1 MALAQVKEYLTFDDV
16 LLKPQASTIL
26 PNNVDIST
34 NLTKDIK
41 LNIPIIS
48 AAMDTVT
55 ESKMAISMSQN
66 GGLGV
71 IHKNYDI
78 ETQSYEVK
86 KVKRYEAGIVYNPI
100 TMSPNNTIEDVLNV
114 MEKQNISGFPVV
126 DKANKLQGIITNR
139 DVRFVINKK
148 TKVKDLMTKK
158 VISITQTQSKGMSSF
173 GLAKKLLQENRIEKL
188 VVTDNNNKC
197 IGLITVKDIQR
208 GEKFPYSV
216 KDKNGQLLVGAAIGS
231 KPNDL
236 QRAIELDKAGVDILF
251 IDTAHGHS
259 SAVLESFKKIRKKIN
274 LPIVVGNIATPE
286 AAKDLIRLGADAIKV
301 GIGPGS
307 ICTTRIVAGVGVPQ
321 FTAIQDIATITN
333 KNKIPM
339 ISDGG
344 IRYSGDIVKALAAGA
359 NCIMAGSL
367 FAGTDESPGEVFLF
381 QGRSYKSY
389 RGMGSL
395 GAMARGSADR
405 YFQDEINEA
414 IKLVPEGIEG
424 RIPYKGQVS
433 NVLFQLTGGLRS
445 GMGYTGSKN
454 LTILKKNAKFVR
466 LTNSGI
472 NESHVHGVQVTK
484 EAPNYRS
491 N

>member
-1 MALAQVKEYLTFDDV
+1 MAQVKEFLTFDDI
-16 LLKPQASTIL
+16 LLQPRKSSVL
-26 PNNVDIST
+26 PNQVNIQT
-34 NLTKDIK
+34 QLTKSIT
-41 LNIPIIS
+41 LNIPILS

-55 ESKMAISMSQN
+55 ESKMAIAMAQN

-71 IHKNYDI
+71 IHKNFDI
-78 ETQSYEVK
+78 LTQASEVAR
-86 KVKRYEAGIVYNPI
+86 VKRFEAGIVYDPI
-100 TMSPNNTIEDVLNV
+100 TMSPENTIEDVFAI
-114 MEKQNISGFPVV
+114 MDEKKISGFPVI
-126 DKANKLQGIITNR
+126 DKTKKLLGIITNR
-139 DVRFVINKK
+139 DVRFVTNKK
-148 TKVKDLMTKK
+148 SMVKDYMTKK
-158 VISITQTQSKGMSSF
+158 VITIQKNQSTNH
-173 GLAKKLLQENRIEKL
+173 AKKLLHENRIEKL
-188 VVTDNNNKC
+188 VVVDNQKKC

-208 GEKFPYSV
+208 SERYPSSV
-216 KDKNGQLLVGAAIGS
+216 RDKNGRLLVGAAVGT
-231 KPNDL
+231 KLNDL
-236 QRAIELDKAGVDILF
+236 DRAIALDKSGVDVLF

-259 SAVLESFKKIRKKIN
+259 MSVFDAYKKIRKN
-274 LPIVVGNIATPE
+274 THCPIVVGNIATPD
-286 AAKDLIRLGADAIKV
+286 AAKDLIKLGVDAIKV

-307 ICTTRIVAGVGVPQ
+307 ICTTRVVAGVGVPQ
-321 FTAIQDIATITN
+321 FTAIQEISTIAS
-333 KNKIPM
+333 KAKIPM

-344 IRYSGDIVKALAAGA
+344 IRFSGDIVKALAAGA
-359 NCIMAGSL
+359 DCIMAGSL

-405 YFQDEINEA
+405 YFQDEINDS

-424 RIPYKGQVS
+424 RIPYKGTVS
-433 NVLFQLTGGLRS
+433 NVLFQLTGGLKS
-445 GMGYTGSKN
+445 GMGYTGSKDLSN
-454 LTILKKNAKFVR
+454 LRKNAKFIR

>member
-1 MALAQVKEYLTFDDV
+1 MAQVKEFLTFDDI
-16 LLKPQASTIL
+16 LLQPRKSSVL
-26 PNNVDIST
+26 PNQVNIQT
-34 NLTKDIK
+34 QLTKSIT
-41 LNIPIIS
+41 LNIPILS

-55 ESKMAISMSQN
+55 ESKMAIAMAQN

-71 IHKNYDI
+71 IHKNFDI
-78 ETQSYEVK
+78 LTQASEVAR
-86 KVKRYEAGIVYNPI
+86 VKRFEAGIVYDPI
-100 TMSPNNTIEDVLNV
+100 TMSPENTIEDVFAI
-114 MEKQNISGFPVV
+114 MDEKKISGFPVI
-126 DKANKLQGIITNR
+126 DKTKKLLGIITNR
-139 DVRFVINKK
+139 DVRFVTNKK
-148 TKVKDLMTKK
+148 SMVKDYMTKK
-158 VISITQTQSKGMSSF
+158 VITIQKNQSTNH
-173 GLAKKLLQENRIEKL
+173 AKKLLHENRIEKL
-188 VVTDNNNKC
+188 VVVDNQKKC

-208 GEKFPYSV
+208 SERYPSSV
-216 KDKNGQLLVGAAIGS
+216 RDKNGRLLVGAAVGT
-231 KPNDL
+231 KLDDL
-236 QRAIELDKAGVDILF
+236 DRAVALDKSGVDVLF

-259 SAVLESFKKIRKKIN
+259 MSVIDAYKKIRKN
-274 LPIVVGNIATPE
+274 THCPIVVGNIATPD
-286 AAKDLIRLGADAIKV
+286 AAKDLIKLGVDAIKV

-307 ICTTRIVAGVGVPQ
+307 ICTTRVVAGVGVPQ
-321 FTAIQDIATITN
+321 FTAIQEISTIAS
-333 KNKIPM
+333 KAKIPM

-344 IRYSGDIVKALAAGA
+344 IRFSGDIVKALAAGA
-359 NCIMAGSL
+359 DCIMAGSL

-405 YFQDEINEA
+405 YFQDEINDS

-424 RIPYKGQVS
+424 RIPYKGTVS
-433 NVLFQLTGGLRS
+433 NVLFQLTGGLKS
-445 GMGYTGSKN
+445 GMGYTGSKDLSN
-454 LTILKKNAKFVR
+454 LRKNAKFIR

>member
-1 MALAQVKEYLTFDDV
+1 MAQVKEYLTFDDV
-16 LLKPQASTIL
+16 LLKPQVSNIL
-26 PNNVDIST
+26 PNDVDISA
-34 NLTKDIK
+34 NLTKDIV
-41 LNIPIIS
+41 LNTPIIS

-55 ESKMAISMSQN
+55 ESKMAIAMSQN

-71 IHKNYDI
+71 IHKNFDI

-100 TMSPNNTIEDVLNV
+100 TMNPNNTIEDVLSV
-114 MEKQNISGFPVV
+114 MKEQNISGFPVV
-126 DKANKLQGIITNR
+126 DKDNTLQGIITNR

-148 TKVKDLMTKK
+148 TKVRDLMTKK

-188 VVTDNNNKC
+188 VVTDNNKKC

-208 GEKFPYSV
+208 GEKFPFSV

-236 QRAIELDKAGVDILF
+236 LRAIELDKAGVDILF

-259 SAVLESFKKIRKKIN
+259 SAVLDSFKKIRKKIK

-286 AAKDLIRLGADAIKV
+286 AAKDLIKLGADAIKV

-321 FTAIQDIATITN
+321 FTAIQDIASITN

-445 GMGYTGSKN
+445 GMGYTGSKD
-454 LTILKKNAKFVR
+454 LATLKKNAKFVR

>member
-1 MALAQVKEYLTFDDV
+1 MAQVKEYLTFADV

-259 SAVLESFKKIRKKIN
+259 SAVLEFFKKIRKKIK

-286 AAKDLIRLGADAIKV
+286 AAKDLIKLGADAIKV

>member
-1 MALAQVKEYLTFDDV
+1 MAQVKEYLTFDDV

-259 SAVLESFKKIRKKIN
+259 SSVLESFKKIRKKIK

-286 AAKDLIRLGADAIKV
+286 AAKDLIKLGADAIKV

>member
-1 MALAQVKEYLTFDDV
+1 MAQVKEYLTFDDV
-16 LLKPQASTIL
+16 LLKPQVSNTL
-26 PNNVDIST
+26 PNDVDIST
-34 NLTKDIK
+34 NLTKDIV
-41 LNIPIIS
+41 LNTPIIS

-55 ESKMAISMSQN
+55 ESKMAIAMSQN

-71 IHKNYDI
+71 IHKNFDI

-100 TMSPNNTIEDVLNV
+100 TMNPNNTIEDVLSV
-114 MEKQNISGFPVV
+114 MKEQNISGFPVV
-126 DKANKLQGIITNR
+126 DKDNKLQGIITNR

-158 VISITQTQSKGMSSF
+158 VISITQTQSKAMSSF

-188 VVTDNNNKC
+188 VVTDNNKKC

-208 GEKFPYSV
+208 GEKFPFSV

-236 QRAIELDKAGVDILF
+236 LRAIELDKAGVDILF

-259 SAVLESFKKIRKKIN
+259 SAVLDSFKKIRKKIK

-286 AAKDLIRLGADAIKV
+286 AAKDLIKLGADAIKV

-321 FTAIQDIATITN
+321 FTAIQDIASITN

-445 GMGYTGSKN
+445 GMGYTGSKD
-454 LTILKKNAKFVR
+454 LATLKKNAKFVR

>member
-1 MALAQVKEYLTFDDV
+1 MAQVKEYLTFDDV
-16 LLKPQASTIL
+16 LLKPQVSNTL
-26 PNNVDIST
+26 PNDVDIST
-34 NLTKDIK
+34 NLTKDIV
-41 LNIPIIS
+41 LNTPIIS

-55 ESKMAISMSQN
+55 ESKMAIAMSQN

-71 IHKNYDI
+71 IHKNFDI

-100 TMSPNNTIEDVLNV
+100 TMNPNNTIEDVLSV
-114 MEKQNISGFPVV
+114 MKEQNISGFPVV
-126 DKANKLQGIITNR
+126 DKDNTLQGIITNR

-188 VVTDNNNKC
+188 VVTDNNKRC

-208 GEKFPYSV
+208 GEKFPFSV
-216 KDKNGQLLVGAAIGS
+216 KDKNGQLIVGAAIGS

-236 QRAIELDKAGVDILF
+236 LRAIELDKAGVDILF

-259 SAVLESFKKIRKKIN
+259 SAVLDSFKKIRKKIK

-286 AAKDLIRLGADAIKV
+286 AAKDLIKLGADAIKV

-321 FTAIQDIATITN
+321 FTAIQDIASITN

-445 GMGYTGSKN
+445 GMGYTGSKD
-454 LTILKKNAKFVR
+454 LATLKKNAKFVR

>member
-1 MALAQVKEYLTFDDV
+1 MAQVKEYLTFDDV

-188 VVTDNNNKC
+188 VVTDNNNRC

-259 SAVLESFKKIRKKIN
+259 SAVLESFKKIRKKIK

-286 AAKDLIRLGADAIKV
+286 AAKDLIKLGADAIKV

-367 FAGTDESPGEVFLF
+367 FAGTDESPGEIFLSN
-381 QGRSYKSY
+381 GRTYKSY

-395 GAMARGSADR
+395 GAMGSGSADR
-405 YFQDEINEA
+405 YFQEEIINDD
-414 IKLVPEGIEG
+414 KFVPEGVEG
-424 RIPYKGQVS
+424 RVPYRVS
-433 NVLFQLTGGLRS
+433 VVKIIEQLIGGLKAS
-445 GMGYTGSKN
+445 MGYTGNKTIKDFKN
-454 LTILKKNAKFVR
+454 KTKVVKITSAGL
-466 LTNSGI
+466 
-472 NESHVHGVQVTK
+472 NESQVHSISITR
-484 EAPNYRS
+484 ESPNYQL
-491 N
+491 NK

>member
-1 MALAQVKEYLTFDDV
+1 MAQVKEFLTFDDV
-16 LLKPQASTIL
+16 LLQPRKSSVL
-26 PNNVDIST
+26 PNQVNIHT
-34 NLTKDIK
+34 QLTKDIT
-41 LNIPIIS
+41 LNIPILS

-55 ESKMAISMSQN
+55 ESRMAIAMAQN

-71 IHKNYDI
+71 IHKNFDI
-78 ETQSYEVK
+78 ATQASEVAR
-86 KVKRYEAGIVYNPI
+86 VKRFEAGIVYNPI
-100 TMSPNNTIEDVLNV
+100 TMSPNNTIEDVFAI
-114 MEKQNISGFPVV
+114 MDEKNISGFPVV
-126 DKANKLQGIITNR
+126 DKNNKLLGIITNR
-139 DVRFVINKK
+139 DVRFVTNKK
-148 TKVKDLMTKK
+148 SMVKDYMTKK
-158 VISITQTQSKGMSSF
+158 VITIQKNQSTNH
-173 GLAKKLLQENRIEKL
+173 AKKLLHENRIEKL
-188 VVTDNNNKC
+188 VVIDNQKKC

-208 GEKFPYSV
+208 SERYPSSV
-216 KDKNGQLLVGAAIGS
+216 RDKNGRLLVGAAVGT
-231 KPNDL
+231 KLDDL
-236 QRAIELDKAGVDILF
+236 ERAVALDKSGVDVLF

-259 SAVLESFKKIRKKIN
+259 NSVLDAYKKIRKKTHC
-274 LPIVVGNIATPE
+274 PIVVGNIATPE
-286 AAKDLIRLGADAIKV
+286 AAKDLIKLGVDAIKV

-307 ICTTRIVAGVGVPQ
+307 ICTTRVVAGVGVPQ
-321 FTAIQDIATITN
+321 FTAIQEISTVTS
-333 KNKIPM
+333 KSKTPM

-344 IRYSGDIVKALAAGA
+344 IRFSGDIVKALAAGG

-405 YFQDEINEA
+405 YFQDEINES

-424 RIPYKGQVS
+424 RIPYKGTVS
-433 NVLFQLTGGLRS
+433 NVLFQLTGGLKS
-445 GMGYTGSKN
+445 GMGYTGSKD
-454 LTILKKNAKFVR
+454 LSSLRKNAKFVR

>member
-1 MALAQVKEYLTFDDV
+1 MAQVKEYLTFDDV

-259 SAVLESFKKIRKKIN
+259 SAVLESFKKIRKKIK

-286 AAKDLIRLGADAIKV
+286 AAKDLIKLGADAIKV

-454 LTILKKNAKFVR
+454 LAILKKNAKFVR

>member
-1 MALAQVKEYLTFDDV
+1 MAQVKEFLTFDDV
-16 LLKPQASTIL
+16 LLQPRKSSVL
-26 PNNVDIST
+26 PNHVNIQT
-34 NLTKDIK
+34 QLTKDIS
-41 LNIPIIS
+41 LNIPILS

-55 ESKMAISMSQN
+55 ESRMAIAMAQN

-71 IHKNYDI
+71 IHKNFDI
-78 ETQSYEVK
+78 ATQASEVAR
-86 KVKRYEAGIVYNPI
+86 VKRFEAGIVYNPI
-100 TMSPNNTIEDVLNV
+100 TMSPNNTIEDVFAI
-114 MEKQNISGFPVV
+114 MDEKNISGFPVV
-126 DKANKLQGIITNR
+126 DKNNKLLGIITNR
-139 DVRFVINKK
+139 DVRFVTNKK
-148 TKVKDLMTKK
+148 SMVKDYMTKK
-158 VISITQTQSKGMSSF
+158 VITIQKNQSTNH
-173 GLAKKLLQENRIEKL
+173 AKKLLHENRIEKL
-188 VVTDNNNKC
+188 VVIDNQKRC

-208 GEKFPYSV
+208 SERYPSSV
-216 KDKNGQLLVGAAIGS
+216 RDKNGRLLVGAAVGT
-231 KPNDL
+231 KLDDL
-236 QRAIELDKAGVDILF
+236 ERAVALDKSGVDVLF

-259 SAVLESFKKIRKKIN
+259 NSVLDAYKKIRKKTHC
-274 LPIVVGNIATPE
+274 PIVVGNIATPE
-286 AAKDLIRLGADAIKV
+286 AAKDLIKLGVDAIKV

-307 ICTTRIVAGVGVPQ
+307 ICTTRVVAGVGVPQ
-321 FTAIQDIATITN
+321 FTAIQEISKVTSKSKT
-333 KNKIPM
+333 PM
-339 ISDGG
+339 VSDGG
-344 IRYSGDIVKALAAGA
+344 IRFSGDIVKALAAGG

-405 YFQDEINEA
+405 YFQDEINES

-424 RIPYKGQVS
+424 RIPYKGTVS
-433 NVLFQLTGGLRS
+433 NVLFQLTGGLKS
-445 GMGYTGSKN
+445 GMGYTGSKD
-454 LTILKKNAKFVR
+454 LSTLKKNAKFVR

>member
-1 MALAQVKEYLTFDDV
+1 MAQVKEFLTFDDV
-16 LLKPQASTIL
+16 LLQPRRSSVL
-26 PNNVDIST
+26 PNQVNIQT
-34 NLTKDIK
+34 QLTKDIT
-41 LNIPIIS
+41 LNIPILS

-55 ESKMAISMSQN
+55 ESRMAIAMAQN

-71 IHKNYDI
+71 IHKNFDI
-78 ETQSYEVK
+78 STQASEVAR
-86 KVKRYEAGIVYNPI
+86 VKRFEAGIVYDPI
-100 TMSPNNTIEDVLNV
+100 TMSPNNTIEDVFAI
-114 MEKQNISGFPVV
+114 MDEKNISGFPVV
-126 DKANKLQGIITNR
+126 DKNKKLLGIITNR
-139 DVRFVINKK
+139 DVRFVTNKK
-148 TKVKDLMTKK
+148 SMVKEYMTKK
-158 VISITQTQSKGMSSF
+158 VITIQKNQSTNH
-173 GLAKKLLQENRIEKL
+173 AKKLLHENRIEKL
-188 VVTDNNNKC
+188 VVVDSQKRC

-208 GEKFPYSV
+208 SERYPSSV
-216 KDKNGQLLVGAAIGS
+216 RDKNGRLLVGAAVGTKID
-231 KPNDL
+231 DL
-236 QRAIELDKAGVDILF
+236 ERAIALDKSGVDILF

-259 SAVLESFKKIRKKIN
+259 NSVIDAFRKIRKKTHC
-274 LPIVVGNIATPE
+274 PIVVGNIATPE
-286 AAKDLIRLGADAIKV
+286 AAKDLIKLGVDAIKV

-307 ICTTRIVAGVGVPQ
+307 ICTTRVVAGVGVPQ
-321 FTAIQDIATITN
+321 FTAIQEISSVAS
-333 KNKIPM
+333 KFKIPM

-344 IRYSGDIVKALAAGA
+344 IRFSGDIVKALAAGG

-405 YFQDEINEA
+405 YFQDEINES

-424 RIPYKGQVS
+424 RIPYKGPVS
-433 NVLFQLTGGLRS
+433 NVLFQLTGGLKS
-445 GMGYTGSKN
+445 GMGYTGSKD
-454 LTILKKNAKFVR
+454 LSSLRKNAKFIR

-472 NESHVHGVQVTK
+472 TESHVHGVQVTK

>member
-1 MALAQVKEYLTFDDV
+1 MAQVKEFLTFDDV
-16 LLKPQASTIL
+16 LLQPRKSSVL
-26 PNNVDIST
+26 PNQVNVQT
-34 NLTKDIK
+34 QLTKDIT
-41 LNIPIIS
+41 LNIPILS

-55 ESKMAISMSQN
+55 ESRMAIAMAQN

-71 IHKNYDI
+71 IHKNFDI
-78 ETQSYEVK
+78 STQAYEVAR
-86 KVKRYEAGIVYNPI
+86 VKRFEAGIVYDPI
-100 TMSPNNTIEDVLNV
+100 TMSPNNTIEDVFAI
-114 MEKQNISGFPVV
+114 MDEKNISGFPVV
-126 DKANKLQGIITNR
+126 DKNKKLLGIITNR
-139 DVRFVINKK
+139 DVRFVTNKK
-148 TKVKDLMTKK
+148 SMVKEYMTKK
-158 VISITQTQSKGMSSF
+158 VITIQKNQSTNH
-173 GLAKKLLQENRIEKL
+173 AKKLLHENRIEKL
-188 VVTDNNNKC
+188 VVVDSQKRC

-208 GEKFPYSV
+208 SERYPSSV
-216 KDKNGQLLVGAAIGS
+216 RDKNGRLLVGAAVGTKID
-231 KPNDL
+231 DL
-236 QRAIELDKAGVDILF
+236 ERAIALDKSGVDILF

-259 SAVLESFKKIRKKIN
+259 NSVIDAFKKIRKKTHCS
-274 LPIVVGNIATPE
+274 IVVGNIATPE
-286 AAKDLIRLGADAIKV
+286 AAKDLIKLGVDAIKV

-307 ICTTRIVAGVGVPQ
+307 ICTTRVVAGVGVPQ
-321 FTAIQDIATITN
+321 FTAIQEISSVAS
-333 KNKIPM
+333 KFKIPM

-344 IRYSGDIVKALAAGA
+344 IRFSGDIVKALAAGG

-405 YFQDEINEA
+405 YFQDEINES

-424 RIPYKGQVS
+424 RIPYKGPVS
-433 NVLFQLTGGLRS
+433 NVLFQLTGGLKS
-445 GMGYTGSKN
+445 GMGYTGSKD
-454 LTILKKNAKFVR
+454 LSSLRKNAKFIR

-472 NESHVHGVQVTK
+472 TESHVHGVQVTK

>member
-1 MALAQVKEYLTFDDV
+1 MAQVKEFLTFDDV
-16 LLKPQASTIL
+16 LLQPRKSSVL
-26 PNNVDIST
+26 PNQVNIQT
-34 NLTKDIK
+34 QLTKDIS
-41 LNIPIIS
+41 LNIPILS

-55 ESKMAISMSQN
+55 ESKMAIAMAQN

-71 IHKNYDI
+71 IHKNFDI
-78 ETQSYEVK
+78 SMQASEVAR
-86 KVKRYEAGIVYNPI
+86 VKRFEAGIVYNPI
-100 TMSPNNTIEDVLNV
+100 TMSPNNTIEDVFAI
-114 MEKQNISGFPVV
+114 MDEKNISGFPVV
-126 DKANKLQGIITNR
+126 DKNNKLLGIITNR
-139 DVRFVINKK
+139 DVRFVTNKK
-148 TKVKDLMTKK
+148 SMVKDYMTKK
-158 VISITQTQSKGMSSF
+158 VITIQKNQSTNH
-173 GLAKKLLQENRIEKL
+173 AKKLLHENRIEKL
-188 VVTDNNNKC
+188 VVIDNQKRC

-208 GEKFPYSV
+208 SERYPSSV
-216 KDKNGQLLVGAAIGS
+216 RDKNGRLLVGAAVGT
-231 KPNDL
+231 KLDDL
-236 QRAIELDKAGVDILF
+236 ERAVALDKSGVDVLF

-259 SAVLESFKKIRKKIN
+259 NSVLDAYKKIRKKTHC
-274 LPIVVGNIATPE
+274 PIVVGNIATPE
-286 AAKDLIRLGADAIKV
+286 AAKDLIKLGVDAIKV

-307 ICTTRIVAGVGVPQ
+307 ICTTRVVAGVGVPQ
-321 FTAIQDIATITN
+321 FTAIQEISNVTSKSKT
-333 KNKIPM
+333 PM

-344 IRYSGDIVKALAAGA
+344 IRFSGDIVKALAAGG

-405 YFQDEINEA
+405 YFQDEINES

-424 RIPYKGQVS
+424 RIPYKGTVS
-433 NVLFQLTGGLRS
+433 NVLFQLTGGLKS
-445 GMGYTGSKN
+445 GMGYTGSKD
-454 LTILKKNAKFVR
+454 LSSLRKNAKFVR

>member
-1 MALAQVKEYLTFDDV
+1 MAQVKEYLTFDDV
-16 LLKPQASTIL
+16 LLKPQVSNTL
-26 PNNVDIST
+26 PNDVDIST
-34 NLTKDIK
+34 NLTKDIV
-41 LNIPIIS
+41 LNTPIIS

-55 ESKMAISMSQN
+55 ESKMAIAMSQN

-71 IHKNYDI
+71 IHKNFDI

-86 KVKRYEAGIVYNPI
+86 KVKRYEAGIVYSPI
-100 TMSPNNTIEDVLNV
+100 TMNPNNTIEDVLSV
-114 MEKQNISGFPVV
+114 MKEQNISGFPVV
-126 DKANKLQGIITNR
+126 DKDNTLQGIITNR

-188 VVTDNNNKC
+188 VVTDNNKKC

-208 GEKFPYSV
+208 GEKFPFSV

-236 QRAIELDKAGVDILF
+236 LRAIELDKAGVDILF

-259 SAVLESFKKIRKKIN
+259 SAVLDSFKKIRKKIK

-286 AAKDLIRLGADAIKV
+286 AAKDLIKLGADAIKV

-321 FTAIQDIATITN
+321 FTAIQDIASITN

-445 GMGYTGSKN
+445 GMGYTGSKD
-454 LTILKKNAKFVR
+454 LATLKKNAKFVR

>member
-1 MALAQVKEYLTFDDV
+1 MAQVKEFLTFDDV
-16 LLKPQASTIL
+16 LLKPRASNVL

-34 NLTKDIK
+34 NITKDIK

-71 IHKNYDI
+71 IHKNFDI
-78 ETQSYEVK
+78 ETQAIEVR
-86 KVKRYEAGIVYNPI
+86 KVKRFEAGIVYNPI
-100 TMSPNNTIEDVLNV
+100 TMSPNNTIEDVLSV
-114 MEKQNISGFPVV
+114 MEENKISGFPVV
-126 DKANKLQGIITNR
+126 DDNNTLKGIITNR
-139 DVRFVINKK
+139 DVRFVLNKK

-158 VISITQTQSKGMSSF
+158 VISITKNQSNAMSSF

-188 VVTDNNNKC
+188 VVTDKNNKC

-208 GEKFPYSV
+208 GEKFPNSV
-216 KDKNGQLLVGAAIGS
+216 RDKNGQLLVGAAIGS
-231 KPNDL
+231 KSIDL
-236 QRAIELDKAGVDILF
+236 LRATELEKAGVDIIF

-259 SAVLESFKKIRKKIN
+259 KTVLDSFKKIRKKIN

-286 AAKDLIRLGADAIKV
+286 AAKDLIKLGADAIKV

-321 FTAIQDIATITN
+321 FTAIQEISLITS
-333 KNKIPM
+333 KLKIPM

-344 IRYSGDIVKALAAGA
+344 IRYSGDIVKALAVGA

-414 IKLVPEGIEG
+414 VKLVPEGIEG

-454 LTILKKNAKFVR
+454 LTQLKKNAQFVK

>member
-1 MALAQVKEYLTFDDV
+1 MAQVKEFLTFDDI
-16 LLKPQASTIL
+16 LLQPRKSSVL
-26 PNNVDIST
+26 PNQVNIQT
-34 NLTKDIK
+34 QLTKSIT
-41 LNIPIIS
+41 LNIPILS

-55 ESKMAISMSQN
+55 ESNMAIAMAQN

-71 IHKNYDI
+71 IHKNFDI
-78 ETQSYEVK
+78 LTQASEVAR
-86 KVKRYEAGIVYNPI
+86 VKRFEAGIVYDPI
-100 TMSPNNTIEDVLNV
+100 TMSPENTIEDVFAIMN
-114 MEKQNISGFPVV
+114 EKKISGFPVI
-126 DKANKLQGIITNR
+126 DKTKKLLGIITNR
-139 DVRFVINKK
+139 DVRFVTNKK
-148 TKVKDLMTKK
+148 SMVKDYMTKK
-158 VISITQTQSKGMSSF
+158 VITIQKNQSTNY
-173 GLAKKLLQENRIEKL
+173 AKKLLHENRIEKL
-188 VVTDNNNKC
+188 VVVDNQKKC

-208 GEKFPYSV
+208 SERYPSSV
-216 KDKNGQLLVGAAIGS
+216 RDKNGRLLVGAAVGT
-231 KPNDL
+231 KLDDL
-236 QRAIELDKAGVDILF
+236 DRAVALDKSGVDVLF

-259 SAVLESFKKIRKKIN
+259 MSVIDAYKKIRKN
-274 LPIVVGNIATPE
+274 THCPIVVGNIATPD
-286 AAKDLIRLGADAIKV
+286 AAKDLIKLGVDAIKV

-307 ICTTRIVAGVGVPQ
+307 ICTTRVVAGVGVPQ
-321 FTAIQDIATITN
+321 FTAIQEISTIAS
-333 KNKIPM
+333 KAKIPM

-344 IRYSGDIVKALAAGA
+344 IRFSGDIVKALAAGA
-359 NCIMAGSL
+359 DCIMAGSL

-405 YFQDEINEA
+405 YFQDEINDS

-424 RIPYKGQVS
+424 RIPYKGTVS
-433 NVLFQLTGGLRS
+433 NVLFQLTGGLKS
-445 GMGYTGSKN
+445 GMGYTGSKDLSN
-454 LTILKKNAKFVR
+454 LRKNAKFIR

>member
-1 MALAQVKEYLTFDDV
+1 MAQVKEFLTFDDI
-16 LLKPQASTIL
+16 LLQPRKSSVL
-26 PNNVDIST
+26 PNQVNIQT
-34 NLTKDIK
+34 QLTKSIT
-41 LNIPIIS
+41 LNIPILS

-55 ESKMAISMSQN
+55 ESKMAIAMAQN

-71 IHKNYDI
+71 IHKNFDI
-78 ETQSYEVK
+78 LTQASEVAR
-86 KVKRYEAGIVYNPI
+86 VKRFEAGIVYDPI
-100 TMSPNNTIEDVLNV
+100 TMSPENTIEDVFAIMN
-114 MEKQNISGFPVV
+114 EKKISGFPVI
-126 DKANKLQGIITNR
+126 DKTKKLLGIITNR
-139 DVRFVINKK
+139 DVRFVTNKK
-148 TKVKDLMTKK
+148 AMVKDYMTKK
-158 VISITQTQSKGMSSF
+158 VITIQKNQSTNH
-173 GLAKKLLQENRIEKL
+173 AKKLLHENRIEKL
-188 VVTDNNNKC
+188 VVVDNQKKC

-208 GEKFPYSV
+208 SERYPSSV
-216 KDKNGQLLVGAAIGS
+216 RDKNGRLLVGAAVGT
-231 KPNDL
+231 KLNDL
-236 QRAIELDKAGVDILF
+236 DRAIALDKSGVDVLF

-259 SAVLESFKKIRKKIN
+259 MSVFDAYKKIRKN
-274 LPIVVGNIATPE
+274 THCPIVVGNIATPD
-286 AAKDLIRLGADAIKV
+286 AAKDLIKLGVDAIKV

-307 ICTTRIVAGVGVPQ
+307 ICTTRVVAGVGVPQ
-321 FTAIQDIATITN
+321 FTAIQEISTIAS
-333 KNKIPM
+333 KAKIPM

-344 IRYSGDIVKALAAGA
+344 IRFSGDIVKALAAGA
-359 NCIMAGSL
+359 DCIMAGSL

-405 YFQDEINEA
+405 YFQDEINDS

-424 RIPYKGQVS
+424 RIPYKGTVS
-433 NVLFQLTGGLRS
+433 NVLFQLTGGLKS
-445 GMGYTGSKN
+445 GMGYTGSKDLSN
-454 LTILKKNAKFVR
+454 LRKNAKFIR

>member
-1 MALAQVKEYLTFDDV
+1 MAQVKEYLTFDDV

-34 NLTKDIK
+34 NLTKEIK

-139 DVRFVINKK
+139 DVRFVINKR

-188 VVTDNNNKC
+188 VVTDNNNRC

-231 KPNDL
+231 KTNDL

-286 AAKDLIRLGADAIKV
+286 AAKDLIKLGADAIKV

-454 LTILKKNAKFVR
+454 LTVLKKNAKFVR

>member
-1 MALAQVKEYLTFDDV
+1 MAQVKEYLTFDDV

-259 SAVLESFKKIRKKIN
+259 SAVLESFKKIRKKIK

-286 AAKDLIRLGADAIKV
+286 AAKDLIKLGADAIKV

-454 LTILKKNAKFVR
+454 LTTLQKNAKFVR

>member
-1 MALAQVKEYLTFDDV
+1 MAQVKEFLTFDDV
-16 LLKPQASTIL
+16 LLQPRKSSVL
-26 PNNVDIST
+26 PNQVNIQT
-34 NLTKDIK
+34 QLTKDIT
-41 LNIPIIS
+41 LNIPILS

-55 ESKMAISMSQN
+55 ESRMAIAMAQN

-71 IHKNYDI
+71 IHKNFDI
-78 ETQSYEVK
+78 STQASEVAR
-86 KVKRYEAGIVYNPI
+86 VKRFEAGIVYDPI
-100 TMSPNNTIEDVLNV
+100 TMSPNNTIEDVFAI
-114 MEKQNISGFPVV
+114 MDEKNISGFPVV
-126 DKANKLQGIITNR
+126 DKNKKLLGIITNR
-139 DVRFVINKK
+139 DVRFVTNKK
-148 TKVKDLMTKK
+148 SMVKEYMTKK
-158 VISITQTQSKGMSSF
+158 VITIQKNQSTNH
-173 GLAKKLLQENRIEKL
+173 AKKLLHENRIEKL
-188 VVTDNNNKC
+188 VVVDNQKRC

-208 GEKFPYSV
+208 SERYPSSV
-216 KDKNGQLLVGAAIGS
+216 RDKNGRLLVGAAVGTKID
-231 KPNDL
+231 DL
-236 QRAIELDKAGVDILF
+236 ERAIALDKSGVDILF

-259 SAVLESFKKIRKKIN
+259 NSVIDAFKKIRKKTHC
-274 LPIVVGNIATPE
+274 PIVVGNIATPE
-286 AAKDLIRLGADAIKV
+286 AAKDLIKLGVDAIKV

-307 ICTTRIVAGVGVPQ
+307 ICTTRVVAGVGVPQ
-321 FTAIQDIATITN
+321 FTAIQEISSVAS
-333 KNKIPM
+333 KSKIPM

-344 IRYSGDIVKALAAGA
+344 IRFSGDIVKALAAGG

-405 YFQDEINEA
+405 YFQDEINES

-424 RIPYKGQVS
+424 RIPYKGPVS
-433 NVLFQLTGGLRS
+433 NVLFQLTGGLKS
-445 GMGYTGSKN
+445 GMGYTGSKD
-454 LTILKKNAKFVR
+454 LSSLRKNAKFIR

>member
-1 MALAQVKEYLTFDDV
+1 MAKVKEYLTFDDV

-26 PNNVDIST
+26 PNDVDIST

-259 SAVLESFKKIRKKIN
+259 SAVLESFKKIRKKIK

-286 AAKDLIRLGADAIKV
+286 AAKDLIKLGADAIKV

-454 LTILKKNAKFVR
+454 LTILHFF
-466 LTNSGI
+466 
-472 NESHVHGVQVTK
+472 
-484 EAPNYRS
+484 
-491 N
+491 

>member
-1 MALAQVKEYLTFDDV
+1 MAQVKEFLTFDDV
-16 LLKPQASTIL
+16 LLKPQASNVL

-34 NLTKDIK
+34 NITKDIK

-71 IHKNYDI
+71 IHKNFDI
-78 ETQSYEVK
+78 ETQASEVK
-86 KVKRYEAGIVYNPI
+86 KVKRFEAGIVYNPI
-100 TMSPNNTIEDVLNV
+100 TMNPSNTIEDVLSV
-114 MEKQNISGFPVV
+114 MKDHNISGFPVV
-126 DKANKLQGIITNR
+126 DNDNILKGIITNR

-158 VISITQTQSKGMSSF
+158 VITITKNQSTAMSSF

-188 VVTDNNNKC
+188 VVTDKNNKC

-208 GEKFPYSV
+208 GEKFPNSV
-216 KDKNGQLLVGAAIGS
+216 RDKNGQLLVGAAIGS
-231 KPNDL
+231 KPNDFL
-236 QRAIELDKAGVDILF
+236 RASELEKAGVDIIF

-259 SAVLESFKKIRKKIN
+259 STVLESFKKIRKKIN

-286 AAKDLIRLGADAIKV
+286 AAKDLIKLGADAIKV

-321 FTAIQDIATITN
+321 FTAIQEISSISN
-333 KNKIPM
+333 RNKIPM

-414 IKLVPEGIEG
+414 VKLVPEGIEG

-454 LTILKKNAKFVR
+454 LTTLRKNAKFVK

>member
-1 MALAQVKEYLTFDDV
+1 MAQVKEYLTFDDV
-16 LLKPQASTIL
+16 LLKPQVSNIL
-26 PNNVDIST
+26 PNDVDISA
-34 NLTKDIK
+34 NLTKDII
-41 LNIPIIS
+41 LNTPIIS

-55 ESKMAISMSQN
+55 ESKMAIAMSQN

-71 IHKNYDI
+71 IHKNFDI

-100 TMSPNNTIEDVLNV
+100 TMNPNNTIEDVLSV
-114 MEKQNISGFPVV
+114 MKEQNISGFPVV
-126 DKANKLQGIITNR
+126 DKDNTLQGIIPNR

-188 VVTDNNNKC
+188 VVTDNNKKC

-208 GEKFPYSV
+208 GEKFPFSV

-236 QRAIELDKAGVDILF
+236 LRAIELDKAGVDILF

-259 SAVLESFKKIRKKIN
+259 SAVLDSFKKIRKKIK

-286 AAKDLIRLGADAIKV
+286 AAKDLIKLGADAIKV

-321 FTAIQDIATITN
+321 FTAIQDIASITN

-454 LTILKKNAKFVR
+454 LTTLKKNAKFVR

>member
-1 MALAQVKEYLTFDDV
+1 MAQVKEFLTFDDV
-16 LLKPQASTIL
+16 LLQPRKSSVL
-26 PNNVDIST
+26 PNQVNIQT
-34 NLTKDIK
+34 QLTKDIT
-41 LNIPIIS
+41 LNIPILS

-55 ESKMAISMSQN
+55 ESRMAIAMAQN

-71 IHKNYDI
+71 IHKNFDI
-78 ETQSYEVK
+78 STQASEVAR
-86 KVKRYEAGIVYNPI
+86 VKRFEAGIVYDPI
-100 TMSPNNTIEDVLNV
+100 TMSPNNTIEDVFAI
-114 MEKQNISGFPVV
+114 MDEKNISGFPVV
-126 DKANKLQGIITNR
+126 DKNKKLLGIITNR
-139 DVRFVINKK
+139 DVRFVTNKK
-148 TKVKDLMTKK
+148 SMVKEYMTKE
-158 VISITQTQSKGMSSF
+158 VITIQKNQSTNH
-173 GLAKKLLQENRIEKL
+173 AKKLLHENRIEKL
-188 VVTDNNNKC
+188 VVVDSQKRC

-208 GEKFPYSV
+208 SERYPSSV
-216 KDKNGQLLVGAAIGS
+216 RDKNGRLLVGAAVGTKID
-231 KPNDL
+231 DL
-236 QRAIELDKAGVDILF
+236 ERAIALDKSGVDILF

-259 SAVLESFKKIRKKIN
+259 NSVIDAFKKIRKKTHC
-274 LPIVVGNIATPE
+274 PIVVGNIATPE
-286 AAKDLIRLGADAIKV
+286 AAKDLIKLGVDAIKV

-307 ICTTRIVAGVGVPQ
+307 ICTTRVVAGVGVPQ
-321 FTAIQDIATITN
+321 FTAIQEISSVAS
-333 KNKIPM
+333 KSKIPM

-344 IRYSGDIVKALAAGA
+344 IRFSGDIVKALAAGG

-405 YFQDEINEA
+405 YFQDEINES

-424 RIPYKGQVS
+424 RIPYKGPVS
-433 NVLFQLTGGLRS
+433 NVLFQLTGGLKS
-445 GMGYTGSKN
+445 GMGYTGSKD
-454 LTILKKNAKFVR
+454 LSSLRKNAKFIR

-472 NESHVHGVQVTK
+472 TESHVHGVQVTK

>member
-1 MALAQVKEYLTFDDV
+1 MAQVKEYLTFDDV
-16 LLKPQASTIL
+16 LLKPQVSNTL
-26 PNNVDIST
+26 PNDVDIST
-34 NLTKDIK
+34 NLTKDIV
-41 LNIPIIS
+41 LNTPIIS

-55 ESKMAISMSQN
+55 ESKMAIAMSQN

-71 IHKNYDI
+71 IHKNFDI

-100 TMSPNNTIEDVLNV
+100 TMNPNNTIEDVLSV
-114 MEKQNISGFPVV
+114 MKEQNISGFPVV
-126 DKANKLQGIITNR
+126 DKDNTLQGIITNR

-188 VVTDNNNKC
+188 VVTDNYKKC

-208 GEKFPYSV
+208 GEKFPFSV

-236 QRAIELDKAGVDILF
+236 LRAIELDKAGVDILF

-259 SAVLESFKKIRKKIN
+259 SAVLDSFKKIRKKIK
-274 LPIVVGNIATPE
+274 LPIVIGNIATPE
-286 AAKDLIRLGADAIKV
+286 AAKDLIKLGADAIKV

-321 FTAIQDIATITN
+321 FTAIQDIASITN

-454 LTILKKNAKFVR
+454 LTNLKKNAKFVR

>member
-1 MALAQVKEYLTFDDV
+1 MAQVKEFLTFDDI
-16 LLKPQASTIL
+16 LLQPRKSSVL
-26 PNNVDIST
+26 PNQVNIQT
-34 NLTKDIK
+34 QLTKSIT
-41 LNIPIIS
+41 LNIPILS

-55 ESKMAISMSQN
+55 ESNMAIAMAQN

-71 IHKNYDI
+71 IHKNFDI
-78 ETQSYEVK
+78 LTQASEVAR
-86 KVKRYEAGIVYNPI
+86 VKRFEAGIVYDPI
-100 TMSPNNTIEDVLNV
+100 TMSPENTIEDVFAI
-114 MEKQNISGFPVV
+114 MDEKKISGFPVI
-126 DKANKLQGIITNR
+126 DKTKKLLGIITNR
-139 DVRFVINKK
+139 DVRFVTNKK
-148 TKVKDLMTKK
+148 SMVKDYMTKK
-158 VISITQTQSKGMSSF
+158 VITIQKNQSTNY
-173 GLAKKLLQENRIEKL
+173 AKKLLHENRIEKL
-188 VVTDNNNKC
+188 VVVDNQKKC

-208 GEKFPYSV
+208 SERYPSSV
-216 KDKNGQLLVGAAIGS
+216 RDKNGRLLVGAAVGT
-231 KPNDL
+231 KLNDL
-236 QRAIELDKAGVDILF
+236 DRAIALDKSGVDVLF

-259 SAVLESFKKIRKKIN
+259 MSVFDAYKKIRKN
-274 LPIVVGNIATPE
+274 THCPIVVGNIATPD
-286 AAKDLIRLGADAIKV
+286 AAKDLIKLGVDAIKV

-307 ICTTRIVAGVGVPQ
+307 ICTTRVVAGVGVPQ
-321 FTAIQDIATITN
+321 FTAIQEISTIAS
-333 KNKIPM
+333 KAKIPM

-344 IRYSGDIVKALAAGA
+344 IRFSGDIVKALAAGA
-359 NCIMAGSL
+359 DCIMAGSL

-405 YFQDEINEA
+405 YFQDEINDS

-424 RIPYKGQVS
+424 RIPYKGTVS
-433 NVLFQLTGGLRS
+433 NVLFQLTGGLKS
-445 GMGYTGSKN
+445 GMGYTGSKDLSN
-454 LTILKKNAKFVR
+454 LRKNAKFIR

>member
-1 MALAQVKEYLTFDDV
+1 MAQVKEFLTFDDV
-16 LLKPQASTIL
+16 LLQPRRSSVL
-26 PNNVDIST
+26 PNQVNIQT
-34 NLTKDIK
+34 QLTKDIT
-41 LNIPIIS
+41 LNIPILS

-55 ESKMAISMSQN
+55 ESRMAIAMAQN

-71 IHKNYDI
+71 IHKNFDI
-78 ETQSYEVK
+78 STQASEVAR
-86 KVKRYEAGIVYNPI
+86 VKRFEAGIVYDPI
-100 TMSPNNTIEDVLNV
+100 TMSPNNTIEDVFV
-114 MEKQNISGFPVV
+114 IMDEKNISGFPVV
-126 DKANKLQGIITNR
+126 DKNKKLLGIITNR
-139 DVRFVINKK
+139 DVRFVTNKK
-148 TKVKDLMTKK
+148 SMVKEYMTKK
-158 VISITQTQSKGMSSF
+158 VITIQKNQSTNH
-173 GLAKKLLQENRIEKL
+173 AKKLLHENRIEKL
-188 VVTDNNNKC
+188 VVVDSQKRC

-208 GEKFPYSV
+208 SERYPSSV
-216 KDKNGQLLVGAAIGS
+216 RDKNGRLLVGAAVGTKID
-231 KPNDL
+231 DL
-236 QRAIELDKAGVDILF
+236 ERAIALDKSGVDILF

-259 SAVLESFKKIRKKIN
+259 NSVIDAFKKIRKKTHC
-274 LPIVVGNIATPE
+274 PIVVGNIATPE
-286 AAKDLIRLGADAIKV
+286 AAKDLIKLGVDAIKV

-307 ICTTRIVAGVGVPQ
+307 ICTTRVVAGVGVPQ
-321 FTAIQDIATITN
+321 FTAIQEISSVASRS
-333 KNKIPM
+333 KIPM

-344 IRYSGDIVKALAAGA
+344 IRFSGDIVKALAAGG

-405 YFQDEINEA
+405 YFQDEINES

-424 RIPYKGQVS
+424 RIPYKGPVS
-433 NVLFQLTGGLRS
+433 NVLFQLTGGLKS
-445 GMGYTGSKN
+445 GMGYTGSKD
-454 LTILKKNAKFVR
+454 LSSLRKNAKFIR

-472 NESHVHGVQVTK
+472 TESHVHGVQVTK

>member
-1 MALAQVKEYLTFDDV
+1 MAHVKEFLTFDDV
-16 LLKPQASTIL
+16 LLQPRKSSVL
-26 PNNVDIST
+26 PNQVNIQT
-34 NLTKDIK
+34 QLTKDIT
-41 LNIPIIS
+41 LNIPILS

-55 ESKMAISMSQN
+55 ESRMAIAMAQN

-71 IHKNYDI
+71 IHKNFDI
-78 ETQSYEVK
+78 STQASEVAR
-86 KVKRYEAGIVYNPI
+86 VKRFEAGIVYDPI
-100 TMSPNNTIEDVLNV
+100 TMSPNNTIEDVFAI
-114 MEKQNISGFPVV
+114 MDEKNISGFPVV
-126 DKANKLQGIITNR
+126 DKNKKLLGIITNR
-139 DVRFVINKK
+139 DVRFVTNKK
-148 TKVKDLMTKK
+148 SMVKEYMTKK
-158 VISITQTQSKGMSSF
+158 VITIQKNQSTNH
-173 GLAKKLLQENRIEKL
+173 AKKLLHENRIEKL
-188 VVTDNNNKC
+188 VVVDNQKRC

-208 GEKFPYSV
+208 SERYPSSV
-216 KDKNGQLLVGAAIGS
+216 RDKNGRLLVGAAVGTKID
-231 KPNDL
+231 DL
-236 QRAIELDKAGVDILF
+236 ERAIALDKSGVDILF

-259 SAVLESFKKIRKKIN
+259 ISVIDAFKKIRKKTHC
-274 LPIVVGNIATPE
+274 PIVVGNIATPE
-286 AAKDLIRLGADAIKV
+286 AAKDLIKLGVDAIKV

-307 ICTTRIVAGVGVPQ
+307 ICTTRVVAGVGVPQ
-321 FTAIQDIATITN
+321 FTAIQEISSVAS
-333 KNKIPM
+333 KSKIPM

-344 IRYSGDIVKALAAGA
+344 IRFSGDIVKALAAGG

-405 YFQDEINEA
+405 YFQDEINES

-424 RIPYKGQVS
+424 RIPYKGPVS
-433 NVLFQLTGGLRS
+433 NVLFQLTGGLKS
-445 GMGYTGSKN
+445 GMGYTGSKD
-454 LTILKKNAKFVR
+454 LSSLRKNAKFIR

-472 NESHVHGVQVTK
+472 TESHVHGVQVTK

>member
-1 MALAQVKEYLTFDDV
+1 MAQVKEYLTFDDV
-16 LLKPQASTIL
+16 LLKPQVSNIL
-26 PNNVDIST
+26 PNDVDISA
-34 NLTKDIK
+34 NLTKDIV
-41 LNIPIIS
+41 LNTPIIS

-55 ESKMAISMSQN
+55 ESKMAIAMSQN

-71 IHKNYDI
+71 IHKNFDI

-100 TMSPNNTIEDVLNV
+100 TMNPNNTIEDVLSV
-114 MEKQNISGFPVV
+114 MKEQNISGFPVV
-126 DKANKLQGIITNR
+126 DKDNTLQGIITNR

-188 VVTDNNNKC
+188 VVTDNNKKC

-208 GEKFPYSV
+208 GEKFPFSV

-236 QRAIELDKAGVDILF
+236 LRAIELDKAGVDILF
-251 IDTAHGHS
+251 IDTSHGHS
-259 SAVLESFKKIRKKIN
+259 SAVLDSFKKIRKKIK

-286 AAKDLIRLGADAIKV
+286 AAKDLIKLGADAIKV

-321 FTAIQDIATITN
+321 FTAIQDIASITN

-445 GMGYTGSKN
+445 GMGYTGSKD
-454 LTILKKNAKFVR
+454 LATLKKNAKFVR

>member
-1 MALAQVKEYLTFDDV
+1 MAQVKEYLTFDDV

-86 KVKRYEAGIVYNPI
+86 KVKRYEAGIVYKPI
-100 TMSPNNTIEDVLNV
+100 TMNPNNTIEDVLNV

-286 AAKDLIRLGADAIKV
+286 AAKDLIKLGADAIKV

>member
-1 MALAQVKEYLTFDDV
+1 MAQVKEYLTFDDV

-78 ETQSYEVK
+78 ETQSNEVK

-188 VVTDNNNKC
+188 VVTDNSNKC

-259 SAVLESFKKIRKKIN
+259 SAVLESFKKIRKKIK

-286 AAKDLIRLGADAIKV
+286 AAKDLIKLGADSIKV